1 MSLTPRY
8 LQVLAAMR
16 AVRAANRETSTKN
29 IATQLNEPT
38 PRISACLSKMADAGL
53 LKKGGLVLNFDGKA
67 HSKNMLWRINTL
79 YVRKLEAEASAANDK
94 NEEADGSTGSVHHVQ
109 GSQATKRVPQ
119 DQVPNAQQLV

>member
-38 PRISACLSKMADAGL
+38 PRISVCLSKMADAGL

-67 HSKNMLWRINTL
+67 HSKNMLWRVNVVN
-79 YVRKLEAEASAANDK
+79 VRKLEKEYAADVK
-94 NEEADGSTGSVHHVQ
+94 NQEADGSTGSMHDVQ
-109 GSQATKRVPQ
+109 GNQTTKRVSQ
-119 DQVPNAQQLV
+119 DQIQNAQQLV

>member
-1 MSLTPRY
+1 MSLTSRY

-38 PRISACLSKMADAGL
+38 PRVSVCLSKMADAGL

-67 HSKNMLWRINTL
+67 HSKNMLWRVNVVN
-79 YVRKLEAEASAANDK
+79 VRKLEKEYAADVK
-94 NEEADGSTGSVHHVQ
+94 NQEADRPTGAVHDV
-109 GSQATKRVPQ
+109 SRSKATRRVPKDSVQ
-119 DQVPNAQQLV
+119 DTGELV